1 MLTRILF
8 LILNF
13 SSLALYLYTIYYAYN
28 SIGLIAAFFSASLP
42 VVANV
47 YWMYAIT
54 MDTGDL
60 MNDYNLACVAVLV
73 ILGIFLLFMFLSKDE
88 NLNDN

>member
-1 MLTRILF
+1 M
-8 LILNF
+8 
-13 SSLALYLYTIYYAYN
+13 
-28 SIGLIAAFFSASLP
+28 AFQSH

-73 ILGIFLLFMFLSKDE
+73 ILGILFVSMSFGKDE
-88 NLNDN
+88 NLNND